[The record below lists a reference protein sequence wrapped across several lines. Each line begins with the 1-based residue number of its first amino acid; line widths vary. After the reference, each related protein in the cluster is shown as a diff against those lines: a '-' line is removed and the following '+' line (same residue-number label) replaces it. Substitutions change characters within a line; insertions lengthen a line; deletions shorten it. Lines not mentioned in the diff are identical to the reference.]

1 MHTTVTIY
9 QIFILPLALHPT
21 AYLSSL
27 NLLFIQRSRKRS
39 MSTLESPLEA
49 LAFEYAS
56 FGVFAVVNNVWT
68 WIAVV
73 TAAVSFWRIT
83 VTTIGVGDGHACV
96 LIEELT
102 GSKSENESGRLE
114 PKSITGPVKE
124 TVARV
129 KETVTKTEP
138 LICDDGVTKGKLT
151 MYYEVDVDVDGGRCV
166 NGDLTAVSYGGGLG
180 NYGGDWWEK
189 WDGVVR
195 MRNGDDSW
203 YRYVDLTVI
212 NGNVVRLWDDNKTLV
227 TAACV

>member
-1 MHTTVTIY
+1 
-9 QIFILPLALHPT
+9 
-21 AYLSSL
+21 
-27 NLLFIQRSRKRS
+27 

-73 TAAVSFWRIT
+73 TAAFSFWRIR

-124 TVARV
+124 SVARV
-129 KETVTKTEP
+129 KETVTKTEVYAPQSITGPVKETVGARVKETVTKKEP
-138 LICDDGVTKGKLT
+138 LMCDDGVTKGKLT
-151 MYYEVDVDVDGGRCV
+151 MYYEVDGERCVDGE
-166 NGDLTAVSYGGGLG
+166 LTAVSYGGGLG
-180 NYGGDWWEK
+180 NCGGEWWEK
-189 WDGVVR
+189 WERVVR

-212 NGNVVRLWDDNKTLV
+212 NGNVVRLWDDTRASNGGRCLN
-227 TAACV
+227 

>member
-1 MHTTVTIY
+1 
-9 QIFILPLALHPT
+9 
-21 AYLSSL
+21 
-27 NLLFIQRSRKRS
+27 

-73 TAAVSFWRIT
+73 TAAVSFWRIR

-124 TVARV
+124 T
-129 KETVTKTEP
+129 ETVTTTEP
-138 LICDDGVTKGKLT
+138 LMYDDGVTKGKLT
-151 MYYEVDVDVDGGRCV
+151 MYYEVDVDVDGERCV
-166 NGDLTAVSYGGGLG
+166 ESVDGELTAVSYGGGLG
-180 NYGGDWWEK
+180 NCGGEWWEK
-189 WDGVVR
+189 WERVVR
-195 MRNGDDSW
+195 MRNGDDGW

-212 NGNVVRLWDDNKTLV
+212 NGNVVRFWDDTQS
-227 TAACV
+227 